1 MNVTSSRLSSDR
13 NSSGWWIT
21 RPVSRV
27 LAPVLPFLFM
37 LVIVSAAVASTEAP
51 QSDVAAPTADN
62 TPATNAPKQAATALN
77 PTVAE
82 RLLIANSYLEKN
94 KLDDALSVVDELAGM
109 RKLKPTDRAQ
119 ISRFRGYIL
128 LAKNDIEGGGRAFEA
143 ALAENALDEGSRQ
156 GMIYSL
162 AQIYTQAG
170 KYDRARELMDDW
182 FASAK
187 DPKPE
192 AWFLKAMILVQQED
206 FRGALEPALKA
217 NELSATPRESWL
229 QLLAA
234 VQFQLQDM
242 EAVAATLRRLVA
254 AAPGTKRYWVQLA
267 TVENSLGKED
277 SALATLGVARAGDL
291 LTEDKEYRQH
301 ARMCFVNE
309 LPRCCT
315 ETLEEGMASG
325 IVKADAETW
334 QLLANCYI
342 ASREIDKALEP
353 LAKAGD
359 LAENANGY
367 LLLGQIQLQKERFE
381 AARDALAKARTK
393 AKSEERGQVELLLGI
408 AELGSER
415 YDAAE
420 RSFRVAQADAKTR
433 PAAESYLKHLEQKRA
448 LRAIANPDAIAG
460 DAAGDPVSSAGT
472 SNDASRL

>member
-1 MNVTSSRLSSDR
+1 MNVTSRRLSSAR
-13 NSSGWWIT
+13 LSSGWWIT
-21 RPVSRV
+21 RPVSRA
-27 LAPVLPFLFM
+27 LAPVLPLLFM
-37 LVIVSAAVASTEAP
+37 LVLANAAAASTEAP
-51 QSDVAAPTADN
+51 PTAESA
-62 TPATNAPKQAATALN
+62 PAIADATKPAAGALN

-94 KLDDALSVVDELAGM
+94 RLDDALSVVDELAGM
-109 RKLKPTDRAQ
+109 RKLKPADRAQ
-119 ISRFRGYIL
+119 INRFRGYIL
-128 LAKNDIEGGGRAFEA
+128 LAKNDIDGGGRAFEA
-143 ALAENALDEGSRQ
+143 ALAEQALDEGSRQ

-170 KYDRARELMDDW
+170 KFDRARALMDDW

-217 NELSATPRESWL
+217 NELSPAPRESWL

-242 EAVAATLRRLVA
+242 EAVAGTLRRLVA

-277 SALATLGVARAGDL
+277 AALATLGVARIGDL
-291 LTEDKEYRQH
+291 LNEDKEYRQH
-301 ARMCFVNE
+301 ARMCFVSE
-309 LPRCCT
+309 LPKCCT
-315 ETLEEGMASG
+315 ETLEDGMASG
-325 IVKADAETW
+325 IVKADAESW

-353 LAKAGD
+353 LAKAGE

-420 RSFRVAQADAKTR
+420 GSFRVAQADAKTR

-448 LRAIANPDAIAG
+448 LRSLADPDAVAG

-472 SNDASRL
+472 GEDAGRL